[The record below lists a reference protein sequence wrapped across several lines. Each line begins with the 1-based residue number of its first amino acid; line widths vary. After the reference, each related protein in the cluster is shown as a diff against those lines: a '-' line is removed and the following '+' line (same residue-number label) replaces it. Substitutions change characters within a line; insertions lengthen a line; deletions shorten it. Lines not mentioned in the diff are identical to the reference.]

1 MAEEFYIGL
10 MSGTSMDG
18 VDTALVGFESHSKL
32 RLVETY
38 FQEFEPEIRTEINN
52 AAQNN
57 QNLRLNQDSGLHR
70 KLAPIYANACKAVL
84 NKAGF
89 DKGQVKAIANHGQ
102 TVKHEPN
109 ANPPYSLQL
118 GDGQLIANLTQITT
132 ITQFRQGDLAVGG
145 QGAPLMPAF
154 HAAVFGTN
162 NNELVLN
169 IGGIANLTHLASPLV
184 GFDTGPGN
192 VLLDQWIE
200 LIRGLPYDKN
210 GVWSTNGTI
219 NTELLECLMA
229 DSFFTEGYPKSTGTD
244 YFNIAWLEGR
254 FSELHSLKPA
264 DVQATLIAL
273 SCESIAQDVERL
285 THSLDEKHSKVYVCG
300 GGARNSALM
309 HSLAERL
316 PRTQIHTTDALGIP
330 SDWLEAIGF
339 AWLGYCKHHG
349 IVSNC
354 PSVTGAHSEVVLG
367 EVFLPS

>member
-18 VDTALVGFESHSKL
+18 VDAALVGFESQSKL
-32 RLVETY
+32 RLVETL
-38 FQEFEPEIRTEINN
+38 FQEFDPDIRVEINQ

-57 QNLRLNQDSGLHR
+57 QNLRINQDCDLHT
-70 KLAPIYANACKAVL
+70 KLAPIYAKACSALLKKA
-84 NKAGF
+84 NF
-89 DKGQVKAIANHGQ
+89 DKADVKAIANHGQ

-118 GDGQLIANLTQITT
+118 GDGQLIADLTRMTT

-162 NNELVLN
+162 NKKLVLN
-169 IGGIANLTHLASPLV
+169 IGGIANLTHLASPLI

-200 LIRGLPYDKN
+200 LVQGLPYDKN
-210 GVWSTNGTI
+210 GAWAASGTI
-219 NTELLECLMA
+219 NQELLECLMA
-229 DSFFTEGYPKSTGTD
+229 DSFFAEDYPKSTGTD
-244 YFNIAWLEGR
+244 YFNIAWLEHR
-254 FSELHSLKPA
+254 FSQLHSLEPA
-264 DVQATLIAL
+264 DVQATLVAL
-273 SCESIAQDVERL
+273 SCESIALDVERL
-285 THSLDEKHSKVYVCG
+285 IHSHNESHSKIYVCG
-300 GGARNSALM
+300 GGAHNSMLTQ
-309 HSLAERL
+309 SLAERL
-316 PRTQIHTTDALGIP
+316 PSNQVLTTDALGIP

-339 AWLGYCKHHG
+339 AWLGYCKHHE

-367 EVFLPS
+367 EVFVPS